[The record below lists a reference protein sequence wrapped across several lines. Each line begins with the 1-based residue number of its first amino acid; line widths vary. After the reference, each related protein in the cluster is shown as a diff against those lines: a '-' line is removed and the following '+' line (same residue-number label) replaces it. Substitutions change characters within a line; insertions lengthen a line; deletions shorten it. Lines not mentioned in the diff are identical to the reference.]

1 MAIRRV
7 GIDESLREQG
17 VHDEALARA
26 RTVAARKEIPL
37 RQAVL
42 EVEGVDTL
50 KMARAW
56 SRLSGLPVMETIDV
70 AAIQSDAI
78 RQLPHNIARENGV
91 LPLYVDTNGELVVG
105 MGDMQALAVLD
116 DLRIL
121 YGHPLRPVLVPANIL
136 ADATQQAYDRAAQSA
151 SAIIEKAD
159 NETEDGEGES
169 FDIDNEVGV
178 DDPNQATIIR
188 FVNAVL
194 SQAIKERASDIHIE
208 PYERDLVVRYRIDG
222 VLKESLRPPG
232 KFKNTIVARIKIMAG
247 MNIAEKRLPQDGRI
261 RRKFGN
267 REIDLRVSTVPI
279 RHGERV
285 VMRILEKG
293 KVFSLDRIGMAGETL
308 TRFRELIQRPHGI
321 LLVTGPTGSGKSTTL
336 YSAMTEINSPDLNIL
351 TIEDPV
357 EYEAQG
363 IGQVQVNPKIEL
375 TFASAL
381 RAFLRQD
388 PDVILVGEIR
398 DSETANNAVQAS
410 LTGHLVFSTLHT
422 NDAATAFARLCDMN
436 VESFL
441 VADTVLGIIAQRLV
455 RTLCT
460 TCKKP
465 YQPTELELR
474 EVGCTPEHIAQ
485 IGNATLFKAVG
496 CKECNQIGYSGRTGI
511 YELLENNEE
520 IQRLVI
526 ANAPSG
532 QLKKVA
538 VEHGMFTLFDD
549 GVRKVF
555 QGVTTFEEIKRVT
568 TASEL

>member
-436 VESFL
+436 VESF
-441 VADTVLGIIAQRLV
+441 RW
-455 RTLCT
+455 
-460 TCKKP
+460 
-465 YQPTELELR
+465 PTR
-474 EVGCTPEHIAQ
+474 CWASSPSAW
-485 IGNATLFKAVG
+485 
-496 CKECNQIGYSGRTGI
+496 SGRCARPARSRTSPPSSSCARWAARPSTSRRSATPRCSRPWAARSATRSATRAGPASTSCSRTTRRSSGWSSPTRPLVSSRRSRWSTACSPCSTTGCA
-511 YELLENNEE
+511 
-520 IQRLVI
+520 RSSR
-526 ANAPSG
+526 A
-532 QLKKVA
+532 
-538 VEHGMFTLFDD
+538 
-549 GVRKVF
+549 
-555 QGVTTFEEIKRVT
+555 
-568 TASEL
+568 

>member
-7 GIDESLREQG
+7 GIDESLRDLG
-17 VHDEALARA
+17 VHEDALARA
-26 RTVAARKEIPL
+26 KAVAARKEIPM

-42 EVEGVDTL
+42 EVEGVDTV
-50 KMARAW
+50 KMAHAW
-56 SRLSGLPVMETIDV
+56 SSLSGLPVLETIDV
-70 AAIQSDAI
+70 DAIQSESI

-91 LPLYVDTNGELVVG
+91 LPLYLDPAGELVVG
-105 MGDMQALAVLD
+105 MADLQALSLLD
-116 DLRIL
+116 DLRVL
-121 YGHPLRPVLVPANIL
+121 YGVSVRPVLVPANVL
-136 ADATQQAYDRAAQSA
+136 ADATQSAYDKAAQSA
-151 SAIIEKAD
+151 EAIIEKAD
-159 NETEDGEGES
+159 EDGEGGAEQ
-169 FDIDNEVGV
+169 DLELDAGLD

-208 PYERDLVVRYRIDG
+208 PYERDLTVRYRIDG
-222 VLKESLRPPG
+222 VLKESLHPPA

-261 RRKFGN
+261 RRKLGG
-267 REIDLRVSTVPI
+267 REIDLRVSTVPV

-293 KVFSLDRIGMAGETL
+293 RVFSLDRIGMAGDTL

-336 YSAMTEINSPDLNIL
+336 YSAMAEINSPDLNIL

-357 EYEAQG
+357 EYEASG
-363 IGQVQVNPKIEL
+363 IGQVQVNPKIDL

-398 DSETANNAVQAS
+398 DSETANNAIQAS

-422 NDAATAFARLCDMN
+422 NDAATAFARLCDMD

-441 VADTVLGIIAQRLV
+441 VADTMLGVIAQRLV
-455 RTLCT
+455 RTLCPI
-460 TCKKP
+460 CKKQ
-465 YQPTELELR
+465 YTPTDLELK
-474 EVGCTPEHIAQ
+474 ELGCTAEHLSQ
-485 IGNATLFKAVG
+485 LGNATIFKAVG
-496 CKECNQIGYSGRTGI
+496 CRECNQLGYQGRTGI
-511 YELLENNEE
+511 YELLENSDE

-526 ANAPSG
+526 QNAPSG
-532 QLKKVA
+532 QIKKVA

-568 TASEL
+568 SASEL